1 MSLPSHPT
9 IIVVHYKER
18 RSKCTVEPLRHQ
30 PGFEFWKFPLKEP
43 QALPNY
49 IRLGIDGPPLSRE
62 DRKHGLLV
70 LDATWKLASKMEAE
84 FEDVPIRSLPVC
96 QTAYPRNSKLFE
108 DPSAGLA
115 TIEAIYVAYKILG
128 YSLDG
133 LLDEYRWQDEFLRIN
148 EDVLNAI

>member
-1 MSLPSHPT
+1 MSLPSQPT

-43 QALPNY
+43 STLSNY
-49 IRLGIDGPPLSRE
+49 VRLGIDGPPLSRE

-96 QTAYPRNSKLFE
+96 KTAYPRNSKLFE

-115 TIEAIYVAYKILG
+115 TIEAIYLAYKILG
-128 YSLDG
+128 YPLDG
-133 LLDEYRWQDEFLRIN
+133 LLDEYRWEEDFLRIN
-148 EDVLNAI
+148 EEVLNAI